1 MNVSQTDAL
10 KTGLEVKEEAGTWS
24 GSHWYDLWLCGVKV
38 GITVGYGRALSQLK
52 VAARC
57 SGIDLDAA
65 LLAYVEAIEAQ
76 EIEAAPIVQ
85 SVEVVQV
92 IAVEAT
98 AAKTAI
104 ARKET
109 ASKVQ
114 ANKVPCCFY
123 RSIRRFYA
131 IAQDVGLSTSNDEA
145 IRQAISAFFGIEIE
159 SRKQLSGGHWE
170 AAGDAVK
177 FGALYW

>member
-10 KTGLEVKEEAGTWS
+10 KTGLEVKEDAGTWD

-38 GITVGYGRALSQLK
+38 GITVGYGRALEQLK
-52 VAARC
+52 VVARTQ
-57 SGIDLDAA
+57 GIDFYAA

-76 EIEAAPIVQ
+76 EIEAANSAAKVETVQTVTVEANSRQTVTNRQ
-85 SVEVVQV
+85 SV
-92 IAVEAT
+92 ARPT
-98 AAKTAI
+98 KT
-104 ARKET
+104 
-109 ASKVQ
+109 
-114 ANKVPCCFY
+114 PCCFY

-131 IAQDVGLSTSNDEA
+131 IAQEAGLDTKADEQIRKA
-145 IRQAISAFFGIEIE
+145 IGTFYGVELK
-159 SRKQLSGGHWE
+159 SRKELSGGHWQ

>member
-10 KTGLEVKEEAGTWS
+10 KTGLELKPEAGTWD

-52 VAARC
+52 GIARTQ
-57 SGIDLDAA
+57 GIDYE
-65 LLAYVEAIEAQ
+65 LARANYLQAVEAL
-76 EIEAAPIVQ
+76 EAAPMAQ

-92 IAVEAT
+92 VAVEANT
-98 AAKTAI
+98 AKTAI

-109 ASKVQ
+109 AS
-114 ANKVPCCFY
+114 KVPCCFY

-131 IAQDVGLSTSNDEA
+131 IAQEVGLSTEA
-145 IRQAISAFFGIEIE
+145 DADIRAAVGAFFGIEIE

-170 AAGDAVK
+170 AAGTAVK